1 MVETPSP
8 DKTTAQSSIA
18 TEEHVLACL
27 ILMSYRLNAKQDKC
41 TRYFQ
46 NQVAKMDKILKD
58 QLTNNISWPLDAETA
73 IVETRFILA
82 YLYNGSIVH
91 MICHFFI
98 FLSTHML
105 VGDVEL

>member
-1 MVETPSP
+1 
-8 DKTTAQSSIA
+8 
-18 TEEHVLACL
+18 
-27 ILMSYRLNAKQDKC
+27 
-41 TRYFQ
+41 
-46 NQVAKMDKILKD
+46 MDKILKD